1 MRRYNSINGLRTI
14 ACLGIVLMHVRAN
27 VNYTIGG
34 NIFNTIIKEFTNFV
48 FLFMVISAFSM
59 CCGYFKKIQQN
70 EVSVEKFY
78 KRRIIK
84 ILPFFLFLLVINI
97 IYEFNVNTL
106 IEAFANSTL
115 MFGFLQK
122 NIEVLGVAWFLGLVV
137 LFYMMFPFFVFLFS
151 NKKRAWTITIVA
163 LLMNFVGKYYFDVD
177 RTNMF
182 YSFIYFCIG
191 GLLYLYKEEIEK
203 LLKNK
208 RVLSVSLIIIL
219 TILYFVISN
228 EYLFTLKV
236 LLLCIVLIAYAIA
249 FDSKFL
255 DNKVTAFIG
264 EVSFEIY
271 LCHMLI
277 FRIIEKLHLTKTT
290 GNDYISYSISCILVF
305 LGAIILAKI
314 FKTCYK
320 KIEDRMKCKNEII
333 DG

>member
-59 CCGYFKKIQQN
+59 CCGYLKKIQQN

-115 MFGFLQK
+115 LFGFLQK

-137 LFYMMFPFFVFLFS
+137 LFYIMFPFFVFLFS
-151 NKKRAWTITIVA
+151 NKKRAWITTIVA
-163 LLMNFVGKYYFDVD
+163 LLMNFVGAYYFDVE

-182 YSFIYFCIG
+182 YSFIYFCVG
-191 GLLYLYKEEIEK
+191 GILYLYKEEIES
-203 LLKNK
+203 LFKNK
-208 RVLSVSLIIIL
+208 RILSIALIIL
-219 TILYFVISN
+219 STVLYFIIN
-228 EYLFTLKV
+228 NDYIFTFKV
-236 LLLCIVLIAYAIA
+236 LLLSIALIVYSIA
-249 FDSKFL
+249 FNSKVL
-255 DNKVTAFIG
+255 DNQVTAFIG

-277 FRIIEKLHLTKTT
+277 FRVIEKLHLTNITDNK
-290 GNDYISYSISCILVF
+290 YISYLISCILVI

-314 FKTCYK
+314 FKICYK
-320 KIEDRMKCKNEII
+320 KIEDRMKCKNENINS
-333 DG
+333 